1 MAKKV
6 RKILAIDGGGMYG
19 VVPLEVCL
27 RIEEAAKK
35 PLREIFD
42 LFVGTSTGALIS
54 AAALSGL
61 NHQNETEPF
70 GFSAGEIIKAYEEKG
85 KAIFTASNDIEI
97 PVINRPLDPQY
108 DNGGLRTTLNNLIG
122 TRKLGWMNDGGQ
134 RISISTYNMSQGKPH
149 FFRSWVDRDIYLRD
163 AVMASS
169 SAPTTH
175 PMYQIGDDFYTDGGV
190 FAVNPAPY
198 ALAEG
203 LELWSD
209 DLEVEKLVIVSLGTG
224 SSQAS
229 LELPDSPD
237 ENVVWWLKNLSSVF
251 LDGQNESAHETMIQ
265 IGKKAPWLE
274 YFRFDVDLEQK
285 KKADELDFR
294 VLNQAR
300 SLMGK
305 EIDEGGSLY
314 KDFENM
320 MQQLKQ

>member
-1 MAKKV
+1 MSKKV
-6 RKILAIDGGGMYG
+6 KRILAIDGGGMYG
-19 VVPLEVCL
+19 VVPLKVCL
-27 RIEEAAKK
+27 RIEKIAQK

-61 NHQNETEPF
+61 NYENGSKTF
-70 GFSAGEIIKAYEEKG
+70 GFSAGEIIKTYKEKG
-85 KAIFTASNDIEI
+85 ATIFSASNDIKI

-122 TRKLGWMNDGGQ
+122 ERKLGRMNDAGQ
-134 RISISTYNMSQGKPH
+134 RIAISTYNMSQGKPH

-175 PMYQIGDDFYTDGGV
+175 PMYQIGNDYYTDGGV

-209 DLEVEKLVIVSLGTG
+209 DPEVEKLVIVSLGTG
-224 SSQAS
+224 RSQAS
-229 LELPDSPD
+229 LQLPNSPD

-285 KKADELDFR
+285 KKADELDFI
-294 VLNQAR
+294 VLDQAQ

-314 KDFENM
+314 KDFEKM
-320 MQQLKQ
+320 MQQLEQ